1 MLYPGAGSLL
11 SPHAR
16 ANLSSMF
23 PTAMSIVSPKIR
35 YRRSLYAITCV
46 FPPDA
51 YSTTGISR
59 ARDQPAHLDVRHA
72 VIHPH
77 ERFIEQQR
85 QRPRARRR
93 RRQRRPHPR
102 PSREAHRVHVS
113 HRRVRLL
120 AAPARASSTTTS
132 RWCRAVSRGRN
143 PVPGGVTYV
152 SRGFA
157 RIVAAP
163 RVTTPTEI
171 LFALPSNPIATRD
184 APRIASRSVA
194 SSRRGVDSFVR
205 SLDARALDDARRDRG
220 RIATRDDARTS
231 SRRRDRGRVARVR
244 DGAIADAIEFSRW
257 RRKVVRDD
265 DARDDDASRRARD
278 GRRRRVRWV
287 GGRGGRGGGRDD
299 DADDEDEDDDDDD
312 ETTRRARRAARAL
325 AAATAAGAGGARRA
339 SASTTT
345 TRRRGD
351 GERRATK
358 LGDMATSALYGFAA
372 FYGIKIAL
380 KRLFAPFAL
389 FWGTTTLLFRM
400 RAVQISPAMLHERL
414 IRPYLPIEYQK
425 SLNDFGVA
433 AMKTKVAKNAMRDG
447 WWDKQERRFWT
458 CAHRLLPACDSAMGE
473 RAFVFGVILAGLA

>member
-1 MLYPGAGSLL
+1 M
-11 SPHAR
+11 R
-16 ANLSSMF
+16 AL
-23 PTAMSIVSPKIR
+23 
-35 YRRSLYAITCV
+35 
-46 FPPDA
+46 
-51 YSTTGISR
+51 STT
-59 ARDQPAHLDVRHA
+59 
-72 VIHPH
+72 
-77 ERFIEQQR
+77 
-85 QRPRARRR
+85 
-93 RRQRRPHPR
+93 
-102 PSREAHRVHVS
+102 RVAI
-113 HRRVRLL
+113 
-120 AAPARASSTTTS
+120 AA
-132 RWCRAVSRGRN
+132 
-143 PVPGGVTYV
+143 
-152 SRGFA
+152 
-157 RIVAAP
+157 
-163 RVTTPTEI
+163 E
-171 LFALPSNPIATRD
+171 
-184 APRIASRSVA
+184 
-194 SSRRGVDSFVR
+194 SRRATTR
-205 SLDARALDDARRDRG
+205 ERR
-220 RIATRDDARTS
+220 
-231 SRRRDRGRVARVR
+231 R
-244 DGAIADAIEFSRW
+244 DGAIADASRASATARSRTRSSFRDGVGKSLATTTRATTT
-257 RRKVVRDD
+257 RRDARATDD
-265 DARDDDASRRARD
+265 DGGFG
-278 GRRRRVRWV
+278 GR

-389 FWGTTTLLFRM
+389 FWGTTQLLFRM
-400 RAVQISPAMLHERL
+400 HAVKISPAMLHERL

-433 AMKTKVAKNAMRDG
+433 AMKTKAAKNAMRDG